1 MTFSWFPWQHERLN
15 TTCDLLATT
24 FSTVHRSTQ
33 TTNHAALP
41 LARLDLSQSA
51 KNWYDFT
58 TQYYRYLSLSAF
70 CFCLCFP
77 ITVEKKNPTNNKL
90 QTGLIEEVA
99 RFHSNAGGW
108 IKKAPRD
115 RVLARDYFSDSWLV
129 RFWQF
134 LAYFSNK
141 DYRNYETVLSE
152 TTRTKLGTRRLWISF
167 FFLKLLNVD
176 VYFHLWTRRTRKVQE
191 KVHPRCTF
199 SSPMPGQ
206 KACIKSLLIF

>member
-1 MTFSWFPWQHERLN
+1 MCTITRSKLPQYDPLCVLAVQNEPGACCGSKTRRVYRPLQVPFSLS
-15 TTCDLLATT
+15 LLLLLVLSHNV
-24 FSTVHRSTQ
+24 FKKKKRRKEKSNKQQ
-33 TTNHAALP
+33 TTNCSD
-41 LARLDLSQSA
+41 R
-51 KNWYDFT
+51 
-58 TQYYRYLSLSAF
+58 RGGEISLECRGMS
-70 CFCLCFP
+70 
-77 ITVEKKNPTNNKL
+77 EKGT
-90 QTGLIEEVA
+90 
-99 RFHSNAGGW
+99 H
-108 IKKAPRD
+108 

-206 KACIKSLLIF
+206 KARIKSLLIF